1 MPGGLM
7 QLSAYGAQDFY
18 LTGNPQISYFK
29 TVYRR
34 YTNFSMENY
43 RINPQGNLG
52 LTDND
57 TTNYRFEIK
66 RNGDLISDMY
76 LVFDLP
82 SIYSDNG
89 TQFKWIKNIGFNII
103 NRVTVYIGG
112 SLIDENYGEWFDI
125 WNELTLPQNKK
136 DQFNEMIGNVPELYD
151 PSSTHGYQ
159 TYPSSSINSTIPSI
173 QGRKIRVP
181 LIFWFNRN
189 YSLAIPLVSLQYM
202 PLEINVELRKITDL
216 YTVIDINEANET
228 YGCRIK
234 PLKTVADY
242 NRSYALFNF
251 VNDNSFD
258 LSAGEGNSKTIK
270 NFNINIYLDVNFIFL
285 ETEEMKLF
293 AKSEHKYLIQQVRQS
308 SFQGSIGN
316 DTLELLV
323 HHPTSF
329 MVVVAKR
336 SDIENRNDWNNYTNW
351 IDEDIPPWSDNFN
364 NEFYEE
370 YYDDTNSSE
379 ILNTQNF
386 SFRNSPNI
394 LKSLKLKLN
403 GADRFAEQ
411 EPEYFNRIIPF
422 KYAKSIPKKGIMM
435 YSFGVNPLDYQ
446 PSGSCNFSRF
456 NSIEVFLE
464 TQEVPI
470 PQGNVENMYKY
481 DINVYTVNYNILRI
495 ANGIGNVEFSN

>member
-34 YTNFSMENY
+34 YTNFAMENY

-76 LVFDLP
+76 IVFDLP

-125 WNELTLPQNKK
+125 WNELTLPANKK

-151 PSSTHGYQ
+151 PSSTNGYQ
-159 TYPSSSINSTIPSI
+159 TYPSASINSTIPSI

-202 PLEINVELRKITDL
+202 PLEVNVELRKITDL
-216 YTVIDINEANET
+216 YTVIDINDANET

-234 PLKTVADY
+234 PLKTVPDY

-251 VNDNSFD
+251 VNDSSFD

-336 SDIENRNDWNNYTNW
+336 SDVENRNDWNNYTNW
-351 IDEDIPPWSDNFN
+351 IDEEVPPWSDNFN
-364 NEFYEE
+364 NEFYEQ

-379 ILNTQNF
+379 IINTQNF
-386 SFRNSPNI
+386 KFRNSPNI
-394 LKSLKLKLN
+394 LKNFKLKLN
-403 GADRFAEQ
+403 GADRFADQ
-411 EPEYFNRIIPF
+411 EPEYFNRVIPF

-456 NSIEVFLE
+456 NSIELFLE

-470 PQGNVENMYKY
+470 PQGNVDNLYNY
-481 DINVYTVNYNILRI
+481 DINVYTINYNILRI

>member
-34 YTNFSMENY
+34 YTNFAMENY
-43 RINPQGNLG
+43 RIIPQGNLG

-57 TTNYRFEIK
+57 ITNYKFEIK
-66 RNGDLISDMY
+66 RNGDLISDIY
-76 LVFDLP
+76 IVFDLP

-125 WNELTLPQNKK
+125 WNELTLPANKK

-151 PSSTHGYQ
+151 PSSTNGYQ
-159 TYPSSSINSTIPSI
+159 TYPSASINSTIPSI

-202 PLEINVELRKITDL
+202 PLEVNVELRKITDL
-216 YTVIDINEANET
+216 YTVIDINDSNET

-234 PLKTVADY
+234 PIKTVPDY

-251 VNDNSFD
+251 VKDNSFD

-270 NFNINIYLDVNFIFL
+270 NFNINISLDVNFIFL

-293 AKSEHKYLIQQVRQS
+293 AKSEHKYLIQQIRQS

-316 DTLELLV
+316 DTLQLLV

-336 SDIENRNDWNNYTNW
+336 SDVENRNDWNNYTNW
-351 IDEDIPPWSDNFN
+351 IEEDIPPWSDNFN
-364 NEFYEE
+364 NEFYEQ

-379 ILNTQNF
+379 IINTQNF
-386 SFRNSPNI
+386 KFRNSPNI
-394 LKSLKLKLN
+394 LKNLKLKLN

-411 EPEYFNRIIPF
+411 EPEYFNRVIPF

-456 NSIEVFLE
+456 NSIELFLE

-470 PQGNVENMYKY
+470 PQGNTNNLYKY
-481 DINVYTVNYNILRI
+481 DINVYTINYNILRI
-495 ANGIGNVEFSN
+495 ANGIGNIEFSN

>member
-1 MPGGLM
+1 
-7 QLSAYGAQDFY
+7 
-18 LTGNPQISYFK
+18 
-29 TVYRR
+29 
-34 YTNFSMENY
+34 
-43 RINPQGNLG
+43 
-52 LTDND
+52 
-57 TTNYRFEIK
+57 
-66 RNGDLISDMY
+66 
-76 LVFDLP
+76 
-82 SIYSDNG
+82 
-89 TQFKWIKNIGFNII
+89 
-103 NRVTVYIGG
+103 
-112 SLIDENYGEWFDI
+112 
-125 WNELTLPQNKK
+125 
-136 DQFNEMIGNVPELYD
+136 
-151 PSSTHGYQ
+151 
-159 TYPSSSINSTIPSI
+159 
-173 QGRKIRVP
+173 
-181 LIFWFNRN
+181 
-189 YSLAIPLVSLQYM
+189 M

-470 PQGNVENMYKY
+470 PQGNVENIYKY

>member
-34 YTNFSMENY
+34 YTNFAMENY

-76 LVFDLP
+76 IVFDLP

-125 WNELTLPQNKK
+125 WNELTLPANKK

-151 PSSTHGYQ
+151 PSSTNGYQ
-159 TYPSSSINSTIPSI
+159 TYPNASINSTIPSI

-216 YTVIDINEANET
+216 YTVIDINDSNET

-234 PLKTVADY
+234 PLKTVPDY

-251 VNDNSFD
+251 VNDSSFD

-336 SDIENRNDWNNYTNW
+336 SDVENRNDWNNYTNW
-351 IDEDIPPWSDNFN
+351 IDEEVPPWSDNFN
-364 NEFYEE
+364 NEFYEQ

-379 ILNTQNF
+379 IINTQNF
-386 SFRNSPNI
+386 KFRNSPNI
-394 LKSLKLKLN
+394 LKNLKLKLN
-403 GADRFAEQ
+403 GADRFADQ
-411 EPEYFNRIIPF
+411 EPEYFNRVIPF

-456 NSIEVFLE
+456 NSIELFLE

-470 PQGNVENMYKY
+470 PQGNVDNLYNY
-481 DINVYTVNYNILRI
+481 DINVYTINYNILRI

>member
-34 YTNFSMENY
+34 YTNFAMENY

-103 NRVTVYIGG
+103 NRVTIYIGG

-125 WNELTLPQNKK
+125 WNELTLPANKK

-159 TYPSSSINSTIPSI
+159 TYPSASINSTIPSI

-216 YTVIDINEANET
+216 YTVIDINDANET

-234 PLKTVADY
+234 PIKTVPDY

-308 SFQGSIGN
+308 SFKGSIGN

-351 IDEDIPPWSDNFN
+351 IDEEVPPWSDNFN
-364 NEFYEE
+364 NQFYEQ

-379 ILNTQNF
+379 IINTQNF
-386 SFRNSPNI
+386 KFRNSPNI
-394 LKSLKLKLN
+394 LKNLKLKLN
-403 GADRFAEQ
+403 GADRFTDQ
-411 EPEYFNRIIPF
+411 EPEYFNRVIPF

-456 NSIEVFLE
+456 NSIELFLE

-470 PQGNVENMYKY
+470 PQGNVDNLYNY
-481 DINVYTVNYNILRI
+481 DINVYTINYNILRI

>member
-34 YTNFSMENY
+34 YTNFAMENY

-103 NRVTVYIGG
+103 NRVTIYIGG

-125 WNELTLPQNKK
+125 WNELTLPANKK

-159 TYPSSSINSTIPSI
+159 TYPSASINSTIPSI

-216 YTVIDINEANET
+216 YTVIDINDANET

-234 PLKTVADY
+234 PIKTVPDY

-293 AKSEHKYLIQQVRQS
+293 AKSEDKYLIQQVRQS
-308 SFQGSIGN
+308 SFKGSIGN

-351 IDEDIPPWSDNFN
+351 IDEEVPPWSDNFN
-364 NEFYEE
+364 NQFYEQ

-379 ILNTQNF
+379 IINTQNF
-386 SFRNSPNI
+386 KFRNSPNI
-394 LKSLKLKLN
+394 LKNLKLKLN
-403 GADRFAEQ
+403 GADRFTDQ
-411 EPEYFNRIIPF
+411 EPEYFNRVIPF

-456 NSIEVFLE
+456 NSIELFLE

-470 PQGNVENMYKY
+470 PQGNVDNLYNY
-481 DINVYTVNYNILRI
+481 DINVYTINYNILRI